1 LRRRKMKILGIVCS
15 PRKGGNTE
23 VLVEEALASTKDLGA
38 EMELVFIA
46 DKNIAPCD
54 GCESCIVTEKCKIED
69 DMQGLYSKLIK
80 ADGIIFGTPVYYCGM
95 TAQAK
100 ALIDRTFLFRK
111 ERPLRNKIAGV
122 IVVGRR
128 RGASETLG
136 AFLNYCYIQKMFV
149 VGDVI
154 AYADKRGEV
163 RQNKLAMDEARELG
177 KVMVEA
183 IQRHEKDRQI

>member
-1 LRRRKMKILGIVCS
+1 
-15 PRKGGNTE
+15 
-23 VLVEEALASTKDLGA
+23 
-38 EMELVFIA
+38 
-46 DKNIAPCD
+46 
-54 GCESCIVTEKCKIED
+54 
-69 DMQGLYSKLIK
+69 MQGLYSKLIK
-80 ADGIIFGTPVYYCGM
+80 ADGIIFGTPVYYWGM

-100 ALIDRTFLFRK
+100 AFIDRTFLFRK

-128 RGASETLG
+128 RGVSETLG
-136 AFLNYCYIQKMFV
+136 AFLNYCYIQKMSV

-163 RQNKLAMDEARELG
+163 RQNKSAMDEARGLG

-183 IQRHEKDRQI
+183 IQRRETDRQI